1 MKKNNV
7 RAIKKINSQS
17 KAQSKFRS
25 KTATWPESR
34 VELKNF
40 ILGSAVS
47 FLALIALIFLATF
60 FCQSLF
66 SFIKGDKVN
75 YFSKNVSDLNEL
87 EEFNK
92 IKGSNG
98 IRELDEV
105 ERLSNLIYFG
115 KEDEESEEVE
125 KNEENDFNLD
135 FRNSPSQNIISND
148 VIIEETEFMT
158 LPNGD
163 ASFENLNFL
172 NSPDGSKFA
181 FIVRQDTKEA
191 VLLNGDLGPFYDKI
205 TFMAFS
211 PDSSRFAY
219 GAKVGIDE
227 MVVLD
232 GLPGKVYDW
241 VFLPRFFSPDSKY
254 FLYKARSAEGDFL
267 VFNETEGKVYEQIY
281 QPFVNSDES
290 ALIFYSRNGQQI
302 YKSILKLNP
311 KN

>member
-1 MKKNNV
+1 MKKNNLSV
-7 RAIKKINSQS
+7 KKKINPQG
-17 KAQSKFRS
+17 KAQPKVRP
-25 KTATWPESR
+25 KTATWPENHI
-34 VELKNF
+34 ELKNF

-66 SFIKGDKVN
+66 SFIKGDKIN
-75 YFSKNVSDLNEL
+75 YSSENSSDLNKVEGL
-87 EEFNK
+87 NE
-92 IKGSNG
+92 

-115 KEDEESEEVE
+115 KEDGESEEVE
-125 KNEENDFNLD
+125 KNEDNDLNLD
-135 FRNSPSQNIISND
+135 FGNSPRQNIISND
-148 VIIEETEFMT
+148 FIIEESEFMT
-158 LPNGD
+158 LPSDG
-163 ASFENLNFL
+163 ASFENLSFL

-181 FIVRQDTKEA
+181 FIVRQDAKEA
-191 VLLNGDLGPFYDKI
+191 VMLNGDLGPFYDKI

-211 PDSSRFAY
+211 PNSSRFAY

-232 GLPGKVYDW
+232 GLPGKIYDW
-241 VFLPRFFSPDSKY
+241 TFLPRFFSPDSQY
-254 FLYKARSAEGDFL
+254 FVYKARSTEGDFL

-281 QPFVNSDES
+281 QPFVNKDES

-302 YKSILKLNP
+302 YKVF
-311 KN
+311 